1 MAAGKN
7 NRSQL
12 MVVFGEEVVGGEGEE
27 GPGGEGEEG
36 AGGEGEEGAGGE
48 GEEGAGGDIGVFV
61 CVGDAREERGI
72 SVGLMSSEVSGFE
85 VDGVLVTFDIS
96 GYVSCSEGDGPE
108 GDDGPSVSSNGS
120 EGDGASVSAHGSD
133 GDGASVSVNGSD
145 GDGASVSVCGSDG
158 DRVINGSDGEGPSVS
173 VNGLED
179 DGASEVGSLV
189 GTTGGGG
196 LDVCEVT
203 LDLGSLGDNKLV
215 SDVLER
221 EGCSGPSVGGTV
233 LAEGGT
239 GAGVG
244 GGRTGRRVEG
254 RGIGTRVGGGACTQE
269 EFKFSQLFSSK
280 LDHC

>member
-7 NRSQL
+7 DRSQL

-36 AGGEGEEGAGGE
+36 AGGEEEEGAD
-48 GEEGAGGDIGVFV
+48 GDI
-61 CVGDAREERGI
+61 REERGI
-72 SVGLMSSEVSGFE
+72 SVGLMTSEVSGFE
-85 VDGVLVTFDIS
+85 VDGVSVSFDIS

-108 GDDGPSVSSNGS
+108 GDGPSVSSN
-120 EGDGASVSAHGSD
+120 GSD

-145 GDGASVSVCGSDG
+145 GNGASVSVC
-158 DRVINGSDGEGPSVS
+158 GSDGEGPSVS

-203 LDLGSLGDNKLV
+203 LDLGSLGDTKLV

-221 EGCSGPSVGGTV
+221 EGCSGPSVGGTA

-239 GAGVG
+239 GTGVG
-244 GGRTGRRVEG
+244 GGRTGTRVEG

-269 EFKFSQLFSSK
+269 EFEFSQLSSSK